1 LTLSTVYF
9 RITAG
14 SALAPVRAP
23 LLERLLARADPPERV
38 ADWRA
43 AAFQVIAPQSRV
55 VPAVATAASCGHAS
69 SAPGKWALLATP
81 VHLEAGPRS
90 LHLPAGGMLELEPD
104 EAQALAADFNRVFA
118 GDAVRLVHAREA
130 LLLCQFDAPLEAATT
145 DPEQLVGGDVF
156 DSLPRGADAPRLR
169 RLASEIEMWL
179 FEHDVNARRRARAA
193 PAISSLWLWGGGA
206 LDAPLPAVEGWTAG
220 NDPLFAAFP
229 RESRYPRKAQAA
241 GARQA
246 RPGVVVIADFP
257 GTPDWWSAE
266 QCFLAPALADLKARR
281 LRGIEIS
288 AGQWSFRLSARGLA
302 RFWRKPQPWWQ
313 TLGAGKELAQD
324 D

>member
-1 LTLSTVYF
+1 VYF

-14 SALAPVRAP
+14 SALAPARAP

-43 AAFQVIAPQSRV
+43 AAFRVIAPQSLM
-55 VPAVATAASCGHAS
+55 VPAVATAASSGHAS
-69 SAPGKWALLATP
+69 SARGKWALLATP

-90 LHLPAGGMLELEPD
+90 LHLPADGLLELEPG
-104 EAQALAADFNRVFA
+104 EAEALVADFNRVFA
-118 GDAVRLVHAREA
+118 GDPVRLVHAREA
-130 LLLCQFDAPLEAATT
+130 LLLCEFDAPLETATT

-156 DSLPRGADAPRLR
+156 DSLPRGAGAPRLR
-169 RLASEIEMWL
+169 RLTSEIEMWL
-179 FEHDVNARRRARAA
+179 FEHEVNARRRARAA
-193 PAISSLWLWGGGA
+193 PTISSLWLWGGGA

-220 NDPLFAAFP
+220 SDPLFAAFP
-229 RESRYPRKAQAA
+229 RESRYPRKAPAA
-241 GARQA
+241 APRQA
-246 RPGVVVIADFP
+246 PPGVVVIADFP
-257 GTPDWWSAE
+257 GTPAWQSAE
-266 QCFLAPALADLKARR
+266 QYFLAPALADLKARR

-313 TLGAGKELAQD
+313 TLGAGTGAD
-324 D
+324 PG